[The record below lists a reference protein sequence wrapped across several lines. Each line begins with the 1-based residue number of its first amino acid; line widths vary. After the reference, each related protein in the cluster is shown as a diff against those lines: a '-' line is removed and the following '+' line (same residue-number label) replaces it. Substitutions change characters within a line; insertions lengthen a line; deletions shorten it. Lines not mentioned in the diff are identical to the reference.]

1 MIKNLFIA
9 LLVAFSVSLSG
20 CNHIGSV
27 WQKEEYSINIVS
39 LNTVRDTKG
48 SMDGLF
54 VIGTGV
60 IDGVLD
66 SNTYYYVRAVY
77 PEGTLIEKYDV
88 ATTYLVERDDIS
100 PQIIVSYETDSDV
113 NRWKG
118 EENKYFYY
126 HTRNL
131 KVTIVVP
138 KNTIIKQFDASV
150 K

>member
-1 MIKNLFIA
+1 MIKNLFIT
-9 LLVAFSVSLSG
+9 LLVVFLVSLSG

-27 WQKEEYSINIVS
+27 WQKEEYSIDIVS
-39 LNTVRDTKG
+39 LNTLRDTKG

-77 PEGTLIEKYDV
+77 PEGTLIEKYD
-88 ATTYLVERDDIS
+88 ASTTYLVERDDIS

-118 EENKYFYY
+118 EENKFFYY